1 MDTEHGPELEQEKEA
16 YSFLQEKI
24 KEEETNPRKI
34 VTRICRWGG
43 LGIVFGIAA
52 CVGFYALR
60 PWAEMTFQQNP
71 DKVELSQDE
80 GEEEPVA
87 ESEDVV
93 VKKEELA
100 IEDYHRL
107 NAVLNQV
114 AAEAKKSMVEIS
126 QVSGTES
133 ISGVIVADNGREL
146 LILTHD
152 SELAH
157 EANLQVEF
165 VNGKK
170 ALATRK
176 ESDGNIGIAIFGVSK
191 VEIGD
196 ETWDAIKIAE
206 LGNSSALG
214 QGRTLI
220 ALGQPFG
227 YSDGLGYGAVSTTEE
242 TVICADGTYGVIIT
256 DMLGVKDGNGILF
269 DAYGKVQGIIAP
281 ELSDGSGAGVMM
293 AYGISDIT
301 GEIELMLNG
310 KQVPYVGIIGVAVT
324 EEMAEAQGIPAGLYV
339 TEVEVDSPAMQAG
352 IQSGDVITSVAGTEI
367 KTLKGYRV
375 HLNKQEVG
383 QYLKFKGQRQGAE
396 SYVDIA
402 FDVIVGVKN

>member
-24 KEEETNPRKI
+24 KEEEKNPRK
-34 VTRICRWGG
+34 VVARICKWGG
-43 LGIVFGIAA
+43 LGSVFGIAA
-52 CVGFYALR
+52 CVSFFALK

-71 DKVELSQDE
+71 GKVELSRD
-80 GEEEPVA
+80 EEEDNAVTEP
-87 ESEDVV
+87 EDVIV
-93 VKKEELA
+93 EREALT

-114 AAEAKKSMVEIS
+114 AVEAKKSMVEIS
-126 QVSGTES
+126 QLSGTES
-133 ISGVIVADNGREL
+133 ISGLIVADNGREL

-152 SELAH
+152 FDLVH
-157 EANLQVEF
+157 DGNLQVEF

-170 ALATRK
+170 AAATLK
-176 ESDGNIGIAIFGVSK
+176 ESDRNIGITIFSVPK

-214 QGRTLI
+214 QGRSLI

-227 YSDGLGYGAVSTTEE
+227 YSDGVGYGAVSTIDE
-242 TVICADGTYGVIIT
+242 TVVCADGVYGIIIT
-256 DMLGVKDGNGILF
+256 DMLGVKTGNGILF

-281 ELSDGSGAGVMM
+281 ELANDSGTGVMT

-310 KQVPYVGIIGVAVT
+310 KQVPYVGIIGVSVT
-324 EEMAEAQGIPAGLYV
+324 NEMAEAQGIPAGLYV
-339 TEVEVDSPAMQAG
+339 TEVEADSPAMQAG
-352 IQSGDVITSVAGTEI
+352 IQSGDVITAVAGTEI

-383 QYLKFKGQRQGAE
+383 QRLKFRGQRQGAE
-396 SYVDIA
+396 SYVDID
-402 FDVIVGVKN
+402 FNVTVGVKN